1 MFRVVGLLALSGVA
15 WCAPPTPPTPAAG
28 SVPCGTNICP
38 YGFECSSKLS
48 CIPKGNTLCERPE
61 GAPPATAGQTQS
73 CKPSESCCWTGSSFD
88 CCEYDETCSVRTTG
102 AVPVFDGTVTTT
114 VSLEALARND
124 YVMPNGKSLENKP
137 KTCTNDNVLSPVMGV
152 RAIAL
157 PLFSFFLIV
166 ISMVM
171 VAKNFGVQPMGQR
184 LSALLLMFSSIFLL
198 FSPMWPYAYL
208 CNLTAVFTFAA
219 PEHKLGWLLS
229 WQLLALA
236 IFLNASN
243 LFGFST
249 SSNFNF
255 LMPSNPN
262 QPNPDAS
269 CTTYYGYF
277 SYSAPGPTRPGT
289 RPWETDRTT
298 WGYCSVEWVAGVM
311 FFCFTSAV
319 SLFGSIIFTAIAAGG
334 RTEELKSVGVN

>member
-15 WCAPPTPPTPAAG
+15 WCNPPSPAG
-28 SVPCGTNICP
+28 SVSCGTVMCP
-38 YGFECSSKLS
+38 YGFECFSSS
-48 CIPKGNTLCERPE
+48 ICIPKGNTMCERPE
-61 GAPPATAGQTQS
+61 GWTATPGQTQS
-73 CKPSESCCWTGSSFD
+73 CKPSESCCWSGNSFS
-88 CCEYDETCSVRTTG
+88 CCKYDETCSLTSEARTTN
-102 AVPVFDGTVTTT
+102 VFDGTVMTE

-137 KTCTNDNVLSPVMGV
+137 KTCTKDNVLRPVMGV

-171 VAKNFGVQPMGQR
+171 VFKNFGLRPMGQR
-184 LSALLLMFSSIFLL
+184 LSALLLMFSSTFLL

-219 PEHKLGWLLS
+219 PAHKLGWLLS

-243 LFGFST
+243 FFGFS

-255 LMPSNPN
+255 LMPSNFN
-262 QPNPDAS
+262 NPTAS
-269 CTTYYGYF
+269 CTTYYQYF
-277 SYSAPGPTRPGT
+277 SYGATT
-289 RPWETDRTT
+289 RPWQTDTDRTT
-298 WGYCSVEWVAGVM
+298 WGYCSDEWVAGVM